1 MQEEYY
7 VILRLSGE
15 TIYSKLR
22 ISKFFLRTLNLRNH
36 LFPKIISKHSQG
48 DRLDF
53 FFFIINIL
61 VNKFI

>member
-22 ISKFFLRTLNLRNH
+22 ISKFFLTTLNLRNH
-36 LFPKIISKHSQG
+36 FKHSQG

-53 FFFIINIL
+53 IFLLLMFWS
-61 VNKFI
+61 